1 MPTDNA
7 DLVLLST
14 QTPLGFSVPSTVL
27 DVRHKSGQAQGVLRP
42 IYAAFLALF
51 IVLTGCSKDGSPE
64 QVADAFADAYFRQMN
79 QDKAK
84 EYTAL
89 GATAMLD
96 KELKDVE
103 EIRKGGYTPDQ
114 AEPNVS
120 LRRGDS
126 AKRDQRVRVP
136 YEVIVRGNGG
146 ETIRDADIELAQI
159 QGVWKVVR
167 VGLKSREARS
177 DENKD
182 KAP

>member
-14 QTPLGFSVPSTVL
+14 QTPLGFSVRSTVL
-27 DVRHKSGQAQGVLRP
+27 DVRQETGQAQGVPRP
-42 IYAAFLALF
+42 LYAAFLALSIAF
-51 IVLTGCSKDGSPE
+51 TGCSKDGSPE

-89 GATAMLD
+89 GATSMLD

-103 EIRKGGYTPDQ
+103 EIRKGGYTPSQ
-114 AEPNVS
+114 AEANVS
-120 LRRGDS
+120 LRRGDIS
-126 AKRDQRVRVP
+126 KREQRVRVP
-136 YEVIVRGNGG
+136 YEVIVRSNGG
-146 ETIRDADIELAQI
+146 ETVRDADIELAQI

-167 VGLKSREARS
+167 VGLKSREALR
-177 DENKD
+177 DGD
-182 KAP
+182 QAP

>member
-1 MPTDNA
+1 M
-7 DLVLLST
+7 LRLL
-14 QTPLGFSVPSTVL
+14 
-27 DVRHKSGQAQGVLRP
+27 
-42 IYAAFLALF
+42 YAAFLALSV
-51 IVLTGCSKDGSPE
+51 VLTGCSKDGSPE

-114 AEPNVS
+114 AEANVS
-120 LRRGDS
+120 LRRGETT
-126 AKRDQRVRVP
+126 KREQRVRVP
-136 YEVIVRGNGG
+136 YEVTVRGNGA

-167 VGLKSREARS
+167 VGLKSREAPK
-177 DENKD
+177 DEASQALPAK
-182 KAP
+182 

>member
-14 QTPLGFSVPSTVL
+14 QTPLGFSVRSTVL
-27 DVRHKSGQAQGVLRP
+27 DVRHETGQAHGVSRP
-42 IYAAFLALF
+42 LYAAFLALS
-51 IVLTGCSKDGSPE
+51 IALTGCSKDGSPE
-64 QVADAFADAYFRQMN
+64 QVADAFAEAYFSQMN
-79 QDKAK
+79 QEKAK

-96 KELKDVE
+96 KELHDVE

-114 AEPNVS
+114 AEHNVS
-120 LRRGDS
+120 LRRGEIS
-126 AKRDQRVRVP
+126 KREQRVRVP
-136 YEVIVRGNGG
+136 YEVIIRANGA

-159 QGVWKVVR
+159 QGAWKVVR
-167 VGLKSREARS
+167 VGLASRDAAADKE
-177 DENKD
+177 